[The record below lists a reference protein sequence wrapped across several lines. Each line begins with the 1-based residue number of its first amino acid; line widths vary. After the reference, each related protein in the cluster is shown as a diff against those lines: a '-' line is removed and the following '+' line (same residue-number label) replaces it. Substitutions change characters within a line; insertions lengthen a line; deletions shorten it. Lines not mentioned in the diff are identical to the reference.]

1 MKRFIIAVGSLLSLP
16 LTVAAD
22 YSPRD
27 FLAAAPA
34 ETFYTEDEMSEDEK
48 QKVLRAPF
56 DTGTNVTCEAWA
68 IVRESPS
75 SLTLQI
81 CPDSFIRIQLYR
93 EASGDTLVAVE
104 SNRSSGRSFELQFF
118 QVSGESNA
126 LSLISD
132 ERLKALGLDD
142 VTENDLLA
150 ERDRFPPGAAE
161 RVFLSLDE
169 SGQPRATLRSWNNP
183 RWARRTVSFDVRFD
197 WNGSRF
203 NRRVV
208 PLPSEPSHLQSET
221 GGTKS

>member
-1 MKRFIIAVGSLLSLP
+1 MKSFLIAVGSLISLP
-16 LTVAAD
+16 LTAAAD

-34 ETFYTEDEMSEDEK
+34 ETFYTEDEMSADEK

-56 DTGTNVTCEAWA
+56 DTETNVTCEAWA
-68 IVRESPS
+68 IVRESAS
-75 SLTLQI
+75 ALTLQL

-104 SNRSSGRSFELQFF
+104 SNRSSGRSFDLQFF
-118 QVSGESNA
+118 QVSGQSNA
-126 LSLISD
+126 LSLIGD
-132 ERLKALGLDD
+132 ARLKALGLDD

-150 ERDRFPPGAAE
+150 ERDRFAPGAAK

-169 SGQPRATLRSWNNP
+169 SGQPRATRRSWNDP
-183 RWARRTVSFDVRFD
+183 RWEKRTVAFDVTFE

-203 NRRVV
+203 YKRVV
-208 PLPSEPSHLQSET
+208 PLPSKPSHL
-221 GGTKS
+221 

>member
-1 MKRFIIAVGSLLSLP
+1 MKRFLVTVGTLISLP
-16 LTVAAD
+16 CTAAAD

-34 ETFYTEDEMSEDEK
+34 KTFYTEDEMSEDEK

-56 DTGTNVTCEAWA
+56 DPGANFTCESWA
-68 IVRESPS
+68 IAKESPS

-81 CPDSFIRIQLYR
+81 CPDSFVRIQLYR

-104 SNRSSGRSFELQFF
+104 SNRSSGRSMDLQFF
-118 QVSGESNA
+118 QVSRESNA
-126 LSLISD
+126 LSEIAD
-132 ERLKALGLDD
+132 ERLKDLGLDD

-150 ERDRFPPGAAE
+150 ESDKFPPGGSE

-169 SGQPRATLRSWNNP
+169 SGRLRTTPRTWNDP
-183 RWARRTVSFDVRFD
+183 RWEGKTVAFDVTFA

-203 NRRVV
+203 HRGAV
-208 PLPSEPSHLQSET
+208 PLPSKPSHL
-221 GGTKS
+221 